1 MKVSIAAVVV
11 VALASFSY
19 PVHAACTQ
27 VSGTAE
33 AVDMICNDSPLL
45 LCIDGTTTGD
55 LAGTYHAAFQSL
67 NLAPT
72 LFEPLRFELE
82 IESVI
87 TTSTGTISFQETG
100 WLVLSDV
107 TGAAGCLTGCLLSP
121 TADVCLADCVAEYGR
136 TEFGQEME
144 PYAGTG
150 AYAAIDSGWIDASGY
165 GVYTTGISYLDYE
178 GEICD

>member
-1 MKVSIAAVVV
+1 MKASFAALAVV
-11 VALASFSY
+11 AIGSLSF
-19 PVHAACTQ
+19 PAHAACTQ

-33 AVDMICNDSPLL
+33 ALDMVCNESPLL

-72 LFEPLRFELE
+72 LFEPLRFEIEL
-82 IESVI
+82 ESVI
-87 TTSTGTISFQETG
+87 TTGTGTISFQETG
-100 WLVLSDV
+100 WLVLNDV
-107 TGAAGCLTGCLLSP
+107 TGAAGCLTGCLLSQ
-121 TADVCLADCVAEYGR
+121 TIDVCLTDCVMEYGR
-136 TEFGQEME
+136 TELGQEME

-165 GVYTTGISYLDYE
+165 GEYTTGISFLDYE

>member
-1 MKVSIAAVVV
+1 MKPSIAALAV
-11 VALASFSY
+11 VAIASLPF

-33 AVDMICNDSPLL
+33 ALDVLCVDSPLL
-45 LCIDGTTTGD
+45 LCIDGTITGGLD
-55 LAGTYHAAFQSL
+55 GTYHGAFQSL
-67 NLAPT
+67 SLAPT
-72 LFEPLRFELE
+72 LLEPLRFALE

-87 TTSTGTISFQETG
+87 TTSAGTISFHETG
-100 WLVLSDV
+100 WLVLNDI

-121 TADVCLADCVAEYGR
+121 TIDVCLADCVMEYGR

-150 AYAAIDSGWIDASGY
+150 AYAAIESGWIDASGY
-165 GVYTTGISYLDYE
+165 GEYTTGISYLDYE